1 MNCSGIAIVAQNF
14 TRETEEILS
23 IVAMLI
29 RSAFITVL
37 LVPVVDRHQ
46 AESMFGCRS
55 MSGSGKFKLVL
66 VAVLGLLS
74 ATGAPSK
81 AGDWELLESDTPE
94 DLGEGILFVEK
105 TVRATGDT
113 GLLSKRRLQLV
124 FFEARFFTLKV
135 IDQGAATQPVH
146 ENISAAMKSS
156 FCLAGCNGGFF
167 HPDFRPLGLMIA
179 DGVRTNKFESSKLL
193 SGLVIADG
201 SGLRLQRRSEFRDH
215 RGITSLL
222 QAGPFLVDRGEVVR
236 GLSSEPARRRTFL
249 VWDGAPGRAGRWA
262 MGTSSALSL
271 AELGEVLADRDV
283 ITEFVP
289 QRALNLDGGSSTGL
303 YFDRGAGRKDFEV
316 NPYKRV
322 RNFLGIV
329 PRPDLR

>member
-1 MNCSGIAIVAQNF
+1 MNRARVCF
-14 TRETEEILS
+14 L
-23 IVAMLI
+23 
-29 RSAFITVL
+29 VL
-37 LVPVVDRHQ
+37 LLVIAVPAMVR
-46 AESMFGCRS
+46 
-55 MSGSGKFKLVL
+55 
-66 VAVLGLLS
+66 
-74 ATGAPSK
+74 
-81 AGDWELLESDTPE
+81 AGDWELLASGTPE
-94 DLGEGILFVEK
+94 DLGEGIAFVEK
-105 TVRATGDT
+105 TVRAAGDN

-124 FFEARFFTLKV
+124 FFESRFFTLKV
-135 IDQGAATQPVH
+135 IDQGTAEQAVH
-146 ENISAAMKSS
+146 GDISAAMKSS
-156 FCLAGCNGGFF
+156 FCLAGCDGGFF

-179 DGVRTNKFESSKLL
+179 DGERINSFETSKLL

-222 QAGPFLVDRGEVVR
+222 QAGPFLVDRGVVVK

-249 VWDGAPGRAGRWA
+249 VWNGKTGSDGRWA

-271 AELGEVLADRDV
+271 AELGAVLADRDV
-283 ITEFVP
+283 ITEFPP

-303 YFDRGAGRKDFEV
+303 YFDRGAGRKDYAV
-316 NPYKRV
+316 SPYKRV